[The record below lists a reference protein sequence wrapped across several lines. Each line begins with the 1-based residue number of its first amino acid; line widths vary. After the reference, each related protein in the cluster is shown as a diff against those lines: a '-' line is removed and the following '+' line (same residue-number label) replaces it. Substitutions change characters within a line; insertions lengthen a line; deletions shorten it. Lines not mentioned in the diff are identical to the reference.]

1 MKFPSLFWI
10 LVLLAFSQCRRT
22 YTPPE
27 DLDETCIYET
37 KRFPVKVIYV
47 LKSEKGADAL
57 IVIPSS
63 VGPSISDT
71 ILFSAAMGRE
81 ISAEEA
87 EKIDLKEGVIYT
99 YEIKNIVSGNCTEH
113 IEQFLPEKFTDK

>member
-1 MKFPSLFWI
+1 MLF
-10 LVLLAFSQCRRT
+10 AFTQCRRT
-22 YTPPE
+22 YTPP
-27 DLDETCIYET
+27 DDFDETCIYET

-57 IVIPSS
+57 VVVPGSNGSS
-63 VGPSISDT
+63 LSDT

-81 ISAEEA
+81 ISPEEA
-87 EKIDLKEGVIYT
+87 EKIDLKEGVMFT
-99 YEIKNIVSGNCTEH
+99 YEIKNIVSGNCTER